1 MKVSTKKKGKKS
13 YASVVD
19 EILYQ
24 ARLSGEMRIDE
35 AEKPFLW
42 ITTIRQ

>member
-1 MKVSTKKKGKKS
+1 VKVSTKKARRT

-24 ARLSGEMRIDE
+24 AKLKAELRMDE

-42 ITTIRQ
+42 ITTLKQ